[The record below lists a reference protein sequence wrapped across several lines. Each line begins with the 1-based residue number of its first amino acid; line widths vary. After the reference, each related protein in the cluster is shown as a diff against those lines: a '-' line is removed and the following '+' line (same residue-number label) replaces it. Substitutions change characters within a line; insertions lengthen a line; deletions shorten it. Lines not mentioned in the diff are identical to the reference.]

1 MMGSRSMR
9 DHSMVRKAIWED
21 DYFNVLQN
29 IPVTKI
35 VINDYKLKMGKKISS
50 VEKIFKELNLL
61 KVGLNQDSTKFII
74 LSSVFLKRIF
84 YTIFLLSQQI

>member
-9 DHSMVRKAIWED
+9 DHSIVCKAIWED

-35 VINDYKLKMGKKISS
+35 VINDYKLKWVRKYLVWK
-50 VEKIFKELNLL
+50 KIFKELNFL
-61 KVGLNQDSTKFII
+61 KVGLYKGCKKIVI
-74 LSSVFLKRIF
+74 LSSLFL
-84 YTIFLLSQQI
+84 

>member
-29 IPVTKI
+29 ISVTKI

-50 VEKIFKELNLL
+50 VEKIIKELNLL
-61 KVGLNQDSTKFII
+61 KVGLHQDSTKFII